1 MEEEY
6 FIYVGRLDKLK
17 GVDILLKAW
26 KLMGENAPRL
36 LVCGTGPMED
46 WCREYI
52 AKNGLTSV
60 EMRGFVPNTEAKQLI
75 ANSQALILPTQWYEG
90 FPMTIVEAYSVGT
103 PVIGSDLGNVGNLI
117 EEGVSGE
124 VFDSQSP
131 QSLVLALK
139 RRISSTQ
146 YNIRRASE
154 WYGSDANYN
163 ALYNIYKSIKKCE

>member
-60 EMRGFVPNTEAKQLI
+60 EMRG
-75 ANSQALILPTQWYEG
+75 
-90 FPMTIVEAYSVGT
+90 
-103 PVIGSDLGNVGNLI
+103 
-117 EEGVSGE
+117 
-124 VFDSQSP
+124 
-131 QSLVLALK
+131 
-139 RRISSTQ
+139 RR
-146 YNIRRASE
+146 
-154 WYGSDANYN
+154 
-163 ALYNIYKSIKKCE
+163 